1 MAAKRTAVILI
12 NVGTPNSPS
21 VKDVRKYLSEFL
33 NDYRVIDIPWLLRK
47 LLVNLIIVPFRA
59 PKSAKL
65 YKSLWT
71 EKGSPLLFHTQ
82 SVSQKLQTQLGS
94 NYTVFVAMR
103 YGNPNIRD
111 VMETVNNEA
120 FSKIIIVP
128 MFPQYASSSTGTAI
142 EAVMKQAKNW
152 TVIPEI
158 KVVGQFYDNPQFID
172 AFAKQ
177 IESYHPEKYD
187 HILFSYHGLP
197 LSHIEAVHPQK
208 KCDNCECINQ
218 LPQHGEFCYKATC
231 YQTTRLLATKLGLPK
246 EKFTLSFQS
255 RLSKKWLTPFSD
267 KTLISL
273 AKQGVKS
280 VLIVAPA
287 FVTDCLE
294 TTIELGV
301 EYRELFLKAGGEK
314 LDFVESLNDS
324 EDWIITL
331 KSLITEN

>member
-120 FSKIIIVP
+120 F
-128 MFPQYASSSTGTAI
+128 
-142 EAVMKQAKNW
+142 
-152 TVIPEI
+152 
-158 KVVGQFYDNPQFID
+158 FI
-172 AFAKQ
+172 Q
-177 IESYHPEKYD
+177 L
-187 HILFSYHGLP
+187 ILCF
-197 LSHIEAVHPQK
+197 
-208 KCDNCECINQ
+208 
-218 LPQHGEFCYKATC
+218 
-231 YQTTRLLATKLGLPK
+231 LL
-246 EKFTLSFQS
+246 
-255 RLSKKWLTPFSD
+255 
-267 KTLISL
+267 
-273 AKQGVKS
+273 
-280 VLIVAPA
+280 
-287 FVTDCLE
+287 
-294 TTIELGV
+294 
-301 EYRELFLKAGGEK
+301 
-314 LDFVESLNDS
+314 
-324 EDWIITL
+324 
-331 KSLITEN
+331 